1 MLYPPVSDSGAAESA
16 HPGKK
21 RQPTITMHAPCHS
34 KHETQPV
41 LDPMNPMDLHQFR
54 ATQSHPPITARYDFS
69 QFSRCAYTLWNIA
82 ATVMV
87 QMAVGLT
94 GSA

>member
-34 KHETQPV
+34 NEESQFAS
-41 LDPMNPMDLHQFR
+41 DPMNPMDLR
-54 ATQSHPPITARYDFS
+54 RSGAAQSNLPVTARYDFS
-69 QFSRCAYTLWNIA
+69 QF
-82 ATVMV
+82 
-87 QMAVGLT
+87 
-94 GSA
+94 